1 VLRGNLKRITMMKY
15 DDKTVMKAIAICFK
29 PYLKP
34 EEAMIYMNL
43 GSTAFARKCEQY
55 GVFKNASGYFDKKDL
70 DLILS
75 GGPTK
80 YQSGTNTI
88 RIKAP
93 HATSARR
100 NID

>member
-1 VLRGNLKRITMMKY
+1 MMKY

-55 GVFKNASGYFDKKDL
+55 GVFKNNSGYFDKKDL

-80 YQSGTNTI
+80 YQSGTNTVK
-88 RIKAP
+88 IKYNDP
-93 HATSARR
+93 TGTRR
-100 NID
+100 